1 MNGWLSSFNRKKHQR
16 YMNKY
21 VRAINK
27 NIYNDDLWRGRFV
40 VRQVDSPYFYTYED
54 GSGASLERVH
64 LVITDRLNGRT
75 IDGWDSVNG
84 WCHWNG
90 SKLWQWVN
98 DAIVEGFDVW
108 HEHPN
113 PYDTRGMSLYDFRE
127 KNNGR
132 K

>member
-16 YMNKY
+16 RMNQF

-27 NIYNDDLWRGRFV
+27 DIYDDDLWRGRFV
-40 VRQVDSPYFYTYED
+40 VRQVGSPYFYTYED
-54 GSGASLERVH
+54 NSGASLERVH

-90 SKLWQWVN
+90 SKLWRWVN
-98 DAIVEGFDVW
+98 DAIVEGFKVW
-108 HEHPN
+108 EEKPN

-127 KNNGR
+127 K
-132 K
+132 

>member
-1 MNGWLSSFNRKKHQR
+1 MGWMYSFNRKKHQR
-16 YMNKY
+16 RMNKY

-27 NIYNDDLWRGRFV
+27 NLYNDDLWRGRFV
-40 VRQVDSPYFYTYED
+40 VRQVGSPYFYTYED

-90 SKLWQWVN
+90 SRLWCWVN
-98 DAIVEGFDVW
+98 DAITEGFDVW
-108 HEHPN
+108 HEHPD
-113 PYDTRGMSLYDFRE
+113 PYSTREMPLYNFRE
-127 KNNGR
+127 K
-132 K
+132 

>member
-16 YMNKY
+16 RMNQF

-27 NIYNDDLWRGRFV
+27 NIYDDDLWRGRFI
-40 VRQVDSPYFYTYED
+40 VRQVGSPHFYTYED
-54 GSGASLERVH
+54 NSGASLERVH

-90 SKLWQWVN
+90 SRLWRWVN
-98 DAIVEGFDVW
+98 DAIVEGFKVW
-108 HEHPN
+108 EEKPN
-113 PYDTRGMSLYDFRE
+113 PYDTRGMPLYDFRE
-127 KNNGR
+127 LR
-132 K
+132 EHR